1 MQTISAASKYDGL
14 KRCETLTNEYSLHED
29 FLLLASYCEK
39 AAKAAYLLEHASPT
53 DEEAKKRSKNALHEA
68 FGRIENMICLIEGY
82 EGAKKDD

>member
-1 MQTISAASKYDGL
+1 MQTVSAASNYDQFTRIETRTDKYA
-14 KRCETLTNEYSLHED
+14 LHED

-53 DEEAKKRSKNALHEA
+53 DEEAKKRSENALREA
-68 FGRIENMICLIEGY
+68 FGRIENMIYLIEGY

>member
-14 KRCETLTNEYSLHED
+14 NRCETLTNKYALHED
-29 FLLLASYCEK
+29 FLLLASFCEN
-39 AAKAAYLLEHASPT
+39 AAKTAYLLEHASPT
-53 DEEAKKRSKNALHEA
+53 DEEAKKRSKNALREA

>member
-1 MQTISAASKYDGL
+1 MKTVYASSSYN
-14 KRCETLTNEYSLHED
+14 RFTRSETRTDEFALHED

-53 DEEAKKRSKNALHEA
+53 DEEAKKRSENALREA
-68 FGRIENMICLIEGY
+68 FGRIENMIWLIEGY